1 MSFGQWLGLIALI
14 FALYILWEIR
24 QLLLLLFVAVVFAT
38 ALNRLVRQWQRVG
51 VNRGAAAGISV
62 VGVLSI
68 LALFM
73 ALIVPPFLD
82 QFQQL
87 TFLVPQGLQQLEDW
101 IDQTVVRL
109 PGEASEYIPSV
120 GDIVDQLQPLASGL
134 ANNVFR
140 LFSGFINITGGVLF
154 VFIFTIML
162 LINPQP
168 YRRGFIQL
176 IPSFYRRR
184 ADEILS
190 LCETDLV
197 NWIIGTLFNMVVIG
211 TVSGIVL
218 WVLGV
223 RLALANALLA
233 GLMEA
238 IPNVGPFLSTI
249 APAAIALLDSPLKA
263 IAVIAAYFL
272 IQQLEQFLLVPVV
285 MGQQISL
292 LPAITLIAQIVFAS
306 FFGFLGLFLAIP
318 LVIIVRVL
326 LREILIKDVLDE
338 WQVSPVLLGGVTL
351 PDREAESTSSSNL
364 LSSPSGQLSESSSQ
378 ADNRNNTPNN
388 LRDNLSDGLSERSSV
403 SPSHSPSEPS
413 LSDRSSTEHPLSE
426 QQSSDHQPSDD

>member
-364 LSSPSGQLSESSSQ
+364 LSSPSGQLSEGSSQ

-388 LRDNLSDGLSERSSV
+388 LRDNLSDGLSERSSG

-413 LSDRSSTEHPLSE
+413 LSDRSSPEHPLSE